1 MNPSSVVL
9 SRNLIN
15 NDSTGETGRFGSAT
29 SKYVSKR
36 IALADGMDA
45 EDAKVFITA
54 YKPSGTSIQV
64 YAKILNFTDGSA
76 FEDKDWT
83 LMTQVTSGSVYSD
96 SLNEEDYREYEYTFP
111 KTPPSTKLSGVVTTY
126 SNTTITGVDTTFS
139 TTVVAGDLV
148 KIVKSNTE
156 TDYDLFPVVSVANN
170 TSLTVTSNTSF
181 TGTGNTI
188 ELVTQKKAAFKYTRN
203 NYIVRY
209 HDSNNAAFDTYK
221 YMAVKI
227 VLLSPY
233 NYLVPTLNDV
243 RVLAVSV

>member
-1 MNPSSVVL
+1 M
-9 SRNLIN
+9 
-15 NDSTGETGRFGSAT
+15 
-29 SKYVSKR
+29 
-36 IALADGMDA
+36 
-45 EDAKVFITA
+45 
-54 YKPSGTSIQV
+54 
-64 YAKILNFTDGSA
+64 
-76 FEDKDWT
+76 
-83 LMTQVTSGSVYSD
+83 
-96 SLNEEDYREYEYTFP
+96 
-111 KTPPSTKLSGVVTTY
+111 
-126 SNTTITGVDTTFS
+126 DTTFS

-156 TDYDLFPVVSVANN
+156 TDYDLLPVVSVANN

-181 TGTGNTI
+181 SGTGNTI

-203 NYIVRY
+203 SYVVRY

-233 NYLVPTLNDV
+233 NYLVPALNDV